1 MADLVIHARLSLPE
15 EELRVEYARSG
26 GPGGQNVNKVETK
39 VQVRWNPAESEAISE
54 ADRAWLLTRL
64 ASRLTTDGD
73 LLISSTRTRY
83 RERNREDALR
93 KLAETVREALRRPKR
108 RRKSRPTRA
117 SIERRLETK
126 RRRSRTKKD
135 RRRPI
140 DE

>member
-73 LLISSTRTRY
+73 LLVSLDA
-83 RERNREDALR
+83 DALPR
-93 KLAETVREALRRPKR
+93 AEPRGRAPEARGG
-108 RRKSRPTRA
+108 RA
-117 SIERRLETK
+117 GGAPASQAPPEVAPDARV
-126 RRRSRTKKD
+126 D
-135 RRRPI
+135 RAAPG
-140 DE
+140 DEAPPVPHEEGPP

>member
-1 MADLVIHARLSLPE
+1 MADLVIHDRLALPE

-83 RERNREDALR
+83 RERNREDALK

>member
-73 LLISSTRTRY
+73 LLVSSTRTRY

-93 KLAETVREALRRPKR
+93 KLAEAVREALRRPKR